1 MKKVDLV
8 LILGPGAGHLVPYI
22 EFAKHLL
29 DRDDCFSVTV
39 LLMDSPFGPSP
50 SAAHTKSLAESNT
63 SIRFI
68 NVSPPVD
75 YCPSQE
81 VHKSFEK
88 FMTEYIDCHR
98 ACVKEAIVKHVLSS
112 SNSAPLAVLVVDF
125 FCTSMIDVGNEFGVP
140 SYLSSPSSA
149 AAVGL
154 LLYLPTRHDR
164 VGREIEEF
172 DGDLVIASYV
182 NPVPSSG
189 LPDVLLNKHG
199 GYTTFMNHGRRFK
212 ETKGIIVNTFEEL
225 ESHAVKSL
233 KNDFDHMPPVYTVGP
248 MIDLKS
254 ESDKLVLDV
263 TERDK
268 ILKWLD
274 NRPDSSVVFLCFGSQ
289 GSFGEEQAKQIAVG
303 LEQSGVR
310 FLWSIRK
317 PPPKDKIKRPNDY
330 KSDHLQEVLPNG
342 FLERTKKIGLVCG
355 WAPQKAVLAHKSIRG
370 FVSHC
375 GWNSILES
383 LWFGVPTVTWPMYAE
398 QQINAFQMVTDL
410 GLGVELRLH
419 YRIMNGEVMVA
430 DEIARAIKCVMES
443 DNEVRKKVKEKS
455 EKSRLVVME
464 GGSSYA
470 AFGDLIDDILRNKA
484 MKET

>member
-8 LILGPGAGHLVPYI
+8 FIPGPGAGHLVPYI

-39 LLMDSPFGPSP
+39 LLMDSPFGPPP
-50 SAAHTKSLAESNT
+50 SVVHTKSLAESNT

-68 NVSPPVD
+68 NLSPPVD

-88 FMTEYIDCHR
+88 FMTKYIDCHR
-98 ACVKEAIVKHVLSS
+98 ACVKEAIVKHVLSVLTQ
-112 SNSAPLAVLVVDF
+112 APLAGLVVDF
-125 FCTSMIDVGNEFGVP
+125 SCTSMIDVGNELDVP
-140 SYLSSPSSA
+140 SYLFSPSSA

-154 LLYLPTRHDR
+154 LLYLDR

-172 DGDLVIASYV
+172 DGDLVIPSYV
-182 NPVPSSG
+182 NPVPNSG

-233 KNDFDHMPPVYTVGP
+233 KNDFDHMPPIYTVGP
-248 MIDLKS
+248 MIDLKN

-274 NRPDSSVVFLCFGSQ
+274 NQPDSSVVFLCFGSV
-289 GSFGEEQAKQIAVG
+289 GSFDKEQVKEITLG
-303 LEQSGVR
+303 LEQRGHR
-310 FLWSIRK
+310 FLWSLRK
-317 PPPKDKIKRPNDY
+317 PPLKNKYEGPSDY
-330 KSDHLQEVLPNG
+330 KGDEILPNG
-342 FLERTKKIGLVCG
+342 FFERTKKIGFVCG
-355 WAPQKAVLAHKSIRG
+355 WAPQKAVLAHKSVG
-370 FVSHC
+370 AFVSHC

-383 LWFGVPTVTWPMYAE
+383 LWFGVPIVTWPLYAE
-398 QQINAFQMVTDL
+398 QQLNAFQMVRDL
-410 GLGVELRLH
+410 GLGVELRLD
-419 YRIMNGEVMVA
+419 YRIMNGEVVVA

-455 EKSRLVVME
+455 EKSRLAVME

-470 AFGDLIDDILRNKA
+470 AFGGLIDDVLRNKA
-484 MKET
+484 MKEAYSFS